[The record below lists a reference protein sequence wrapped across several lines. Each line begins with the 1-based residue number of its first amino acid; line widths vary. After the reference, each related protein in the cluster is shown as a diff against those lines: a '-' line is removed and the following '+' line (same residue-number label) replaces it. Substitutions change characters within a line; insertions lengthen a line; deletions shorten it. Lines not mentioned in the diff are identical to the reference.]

1 MHHHN
6 PINNQLPLRGMPE
19 TRYTQKEHNFKQL
32 YLSTR
37 DGLYSYLKL
46 YSNDIHLIEDIM
58 QQCYL
63 NIWEKMETILNPLQA
78 QGLVRVYARNLLIDV
93 IRKRIKEDVLWL
105 EQLQQEA
112 DKVVDSSLDAAGR
125 EQLIL
130 LDIAVEKLPAPNRI
144 VYLLHR
150 ENGLSYREIAAQLAI
165 SVSTVEKRMSRAI
178 RLLKKEMVAD
188 IPLILLMVSGNE
200 LLKL

>member
-1 MHHHN
+1 MQHHN

-19 TRYTQKEHNFKQL
+19 TRYNQKDHDFKQL

-63 NIWEKMETILNPLQA
+63 NIWEKMDNILNPLQA

-144 VYLLHR
+144 VYMLHR

>member
-1 MHHHN
+1 MQHHN

-19 TRYTQKEHNFKQL
+19 TRYNQKDHDFKQL

-63 NIWEKMETILNPLQA
+63 NIWEKMDNILNPLQA
-78 QGLVRVYARNLLIDV
+78 QGLVRVYARNLLTDV

-144 VYLLHR
+144 VYMLHR

-188 IPLILLMVSGNE
+188 VPLILLMVSGNE